1 MMKEYYYRI
10 AGFTIMLYAPEA
22 FDMNRLLPSF
32 RPFRCGGECCE
43 GLLYRF
49 VIGPPMLP
57 SKGECELVEESFN
70 DLGYVRLLR
79 LTEGYRVEVRSTVG
93 GMVYYVHTD
102 SRFTFATAAL
112 ALDDPRAGEVLCS
125 MLRIVFSQAVLYRG
139 GISLHAAAVTLGGKA
154 YLFMGKSGTGK
165 STHAALWLR
174 CFPGSGLLNDDNP
187 AVCIKDGRVVVY
199 GTPWSGKTPCYKNE
213 CFLLGGI
220 VRLVQAGVNRFIP
233 QEGVDAFITVLPG
246 CSVIHTD
253 ACLHGELCNTL
264 VTLIEGIPVGVLEC
278 LPEEEAALLCAG
290 ALRGNSIY

>member
-49 VIGPPMLP
+49 VIGPPMFP

-102 SRFTFATAAL
+102 PRFTFATAAL
-112 ALDDPRAGEVLCS
+112 ALDDPR
-125 MLRIVFSQAVLYRG
+125 
-139 GISLHAAAVTLGGKA
+139 LH
-154 YLFMGKSGTGK
+154 
-165 STHAALWLR
+165 
-174 CFPGSGLLNDDNP
+174 
-187 AVCIKDGRVVVY
+187 
-199 GTPWSGKTPCYKNE
+199 
-213 CFLLGGI
+213 
-220 VRLVQAGVNRFIP
+220 RLARRA
-233 QEGVDAFITVLPG
+233 DARHRP
-246 CSVIHTD
+246 
-253 ACLHGELCNTL
+253 
-264 VTLIEGIPVGVLEC
+264 GVL
-278 LPEEEAALLCAG
+278 
-290 ALRGNSIY
+290 